1 MANGLA
7 KNTKNSCN
15 VSFPVDHIA
24 LITNGRNWQLIAKE
38 IPRRTLLQIQVR
50 AKLIFSKI
58 EKEVP
63 KNITIIDFMRE
74 KGLEWFETKEI
85 ANKFKFDNE
94 DYDSSDPPVKEA
106 ITIVRKRPKNKQQ
119 KDTSNI
125 KLRARPKQKLNRE
138 GSEKKQRKIRKRGR
152 KRDEKDSE
160 SEEPE
165 SLESPSKSESAVSE
179 IEETPD
185 ETRFSSAIRVVP
197 RLRPADPLSTDLYK
211 VPPPPATILP
221 FNTIGEAL
229 NKLITDLTN
238 FEGRLENDYMQ
249 RAVQLDNNMEV
260 GEYWRGLKDC
270 SISLLHI
277 VNDIALL
284 HQHNEIIRKNN
295 MLVQDFQLYPQ
306 QMYPMNYSEAMQ
318 GKGGQYQLNNN

>member
-1 MANGLA
+1 M
-7 KNTKNSCN
+7 
-15 VSFPVDHIA
+15 
-24 LITNGRNWQLIAKE
+24 
-38 IPRRTLLQIQVR
+38 RT
-50 AKLIFSKI
+50 KLIFSKI
-58 EKEVP
+58 EKEIP
-63 KNITIIDFMRE
+63 KHTTIVDFIKE

-94 DYDSSDPPVKEA
+94 DFDASDPPVKEA
-106 ITIVRKRPKNKQQ
+106 VTIVRKRSKNKQQ
-119 KDTSNI
+119 NEALNV
-125 KLRARPKQKLNRE
+125 KLRGRQREKGKKE
-138 GSEKKQRKIRKRGR
+138 GSEKRGR
-152 KRDEKDSE
+152 RIGRRGRRRAEKDSE
-160 SEEPE
+160 SEEE
-165 SLESPSKSESAVSE
+165 SAESASKSESAVSE
-179 IEETPD
+179 VEETPD

-197 RLRPADPLSTDLYK
+197 RLRPPDPLSTDLYK

-249 RAVQLDNNMEV
+249 RATQLDSNMEI

-270 SISLLHI
+270 SVSLLHI

-306 QMYPMNYSEAMQ
+306 QMYSMNYSEAMQ
-318 GKGGQYQLNNN
+318 NKGGQYQLNNS